1 MHTFSQFSASGIT
14 LFKPKKAHR
23 LRSSFYLVAR
33 GVQPGHEAAREAVKG
48 WKAKWKMA
56 TFGVE
61 GEGGVGVIEGEEEV
75 LGSAAE
81 EKVRGVLGE
90 FGGELVRLVEPV
102 FEIQA
107 EGLREAPWVKEGGG
121 KGEAK
126 GRRKKETEGEEEGKG
141 DEKGEGDDEGVAGL
155 EVTDV

>member
-1 MHTFSQFSASGIT
+1 MHTFSQFSTAGIT

-61 GEGGVGVIEGEEEV
+61 GEGGVGVMEGEEDV

-81 EKVRGVLGE
+81 GRVRGVLGE
-90 FGGELVRLVEPV
+90 FGGELVGLVRPV
-102 FEIQA
+102 FESQA
-107 EGLREAPWVKEGGG
+107 EGLREAPWVKGGGG
-121 KGEAK
+121 KGEGK
-126 GRRKKETEGEEEGKG
+126 GDGEGEGKG
-141 DEKGEGDDEGVAGL
+141 GDEGVAGL
-155 EVTDV
+155 EGGGVKETLC